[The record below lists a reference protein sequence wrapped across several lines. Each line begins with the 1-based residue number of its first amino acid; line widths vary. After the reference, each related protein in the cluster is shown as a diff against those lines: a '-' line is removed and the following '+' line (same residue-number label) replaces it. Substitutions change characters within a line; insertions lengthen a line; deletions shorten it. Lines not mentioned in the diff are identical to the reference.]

1 MHLSTILWLA
11 GGAFV
16 IGVIAV
22 VVVLRRDRPGDF
34 GSVSTAWTT
43 EHNASYHGTDG
54 SANP

>member
-1 MHLSTILWLA
+1 MHLSMILWLA

-16 IGVIAV
+16 VGVIAIVAV
-22 VVVLRRDRPGDF
+22 VRRDRTADL

-43 EHNASYHGTDG
+43 EHNASYHGSDG